1 MLLQPIPP
9 RKTSPGHHHP
19 GGTVPVKRLVTLV
32 AVLAVALGSVV
43 TAAAAD
49 PAEFPLLIEKNRFQP
64 DVIKVKAGAPFVLV
78 ITNKDKGPEELDM
91 AQPRIE
97 KVIPGGKT
105 VRLKMPALK
114 PGKYPFVGEYHSE
127 TAKAT
132 IVAE

>member
-1 MLLQPIPP
+1 MTQPIGI
-9 RKTSPGHHHP
+9 RKDN
-19 GGTVPVKRLVTLV
+19 PVKKYVALV
-32 AVLAVALGSVV
+32 AALAVVLGIVAPVV
-43 TAAAAD
+43 AAD
-49 PAEFPLLIEKNRFQP
+49 PVEIALVIEKNRFEP

-78 ITNKDKGPEELDM
+78 ITNKDKGPEEFDM

-105 VRLKMPALK
+105 VKLRMPALK

-132 IVAE
+132 IIAD

>member
-1 MLLQPIPP
+1 MIKTPIIRASERKPP
-9 RKTSPGHHHP
+9 VNRC
-19 GGTVPVKRLVTLV
+19 VALV
-32 AVLAVALGSVV
+32 ATLAVVLGVAAPVLA
-43 TAAAAD
+43 AD
-49 PAEFPLLIEKNRFQP
+49 AEIPLVIEKNRFEP

-91 AQPRIE
+91 QQPRIE

-132 IVAE
+132 IIAE

>member
-1 MLLQPIPP
+1 MRQPNITR
-9 RKTSPGHHHP
+9 RKI
-19 GGTVPVKRLVTLV
+19 PVKRYVTLV
-32 AVLAVALGSVV
+32 AMLAVALG
-43 TAAAAD
+43 TAAAAVAAD
-49 PAEFPLLIEKNRFQP
+49 PADIPIVIEKNRFQP

-78 ITNKDKGPEELDM
+78 ITNKDKGPEEFDM

>member
-1 MLLQPIPP
+1 VNRYVALVAALVLVLGIA
-9 RKTSPGHHHP
+9 
-19 GGTVPVKRLVTLV
+19 VPVM
-32 AVLAVALGSVV
+32 
-43 TAAAAD
+43 AAD
-49 PAEFPLLIEKNRFQP
+49 PVEIPLVIEKNRFEP

-78 ITNKDKGPEELDM
+78 ITNKDKGPEEFDM

-105 VRLKMPALK
+105 VKLKIPALK

>member
-1 MLLQPIPP
+1 M
-9 RKTSPGHHHP
+9 
-19 GGTVPVKRLVTLV
+19 KRYVALAAAL
-32 AVLAVALGSVV
+32 AVLLAI
-43 TAAAAD
+43 AAPVRAAD
-49 PAEFPLLIEKNRFQP
+49 PAEIPLVIEKNRFEP

-105 VRLKMPALK
+105 VKLRMPALK

>member
-1 MLLQPIPP
+1 MKRMVMAGVAGLLL
-9 RKTSPGHHHP
+9 GAA
-19 GGTVPVKRLVTLV
+19 LV
-32 AVLAVALGSVV
+32 AAL
-43 TAAAAD
+43 
-49 PAEFPLLIEKNRFQP
+49 PAGAQAPQEIPLVIEKNRFQP

-78 ITNKDKGPEELDM
+78 ITNKDKGPEEFDM

-105 VRLKMPALK
+105 VKLKIPALQA
-114 PGKYPFVGEYHSE
+114 GKYPFVGEYHSE

>member
-1 MLLQPIPP
+1 MN
-9 RKTSPGHHHP
+9 RH
-19 GGTVPVKRLVTLV
+19 VTLV
-32 AVLAVALGSVV
+32 AVLAMAFGTVA
-43 TAAAAD
+43 AATAAD
-49 PAEFPLLIEKNRFQP
+49 PAEIPLVIEKNRFQP

>member
-1 MLLQPIPP
+1 MKRMLMA
-9 RKTSPGHHHP
+9 S
-19 GGTVPVKRLVTLV
+19 V
-32 AVLAVALGSVV
+32 AVLLL
-43 TAAAAD
+43 AAAL
-49 PAEFPLLIEKNRFQP
+49 PAGAQAPQEIPLVIEKNRFQP

-114 PGKYPFVGEYHSE
+114 AGKYPFVGEYHSD

-132 IVAE
+132 IVAD